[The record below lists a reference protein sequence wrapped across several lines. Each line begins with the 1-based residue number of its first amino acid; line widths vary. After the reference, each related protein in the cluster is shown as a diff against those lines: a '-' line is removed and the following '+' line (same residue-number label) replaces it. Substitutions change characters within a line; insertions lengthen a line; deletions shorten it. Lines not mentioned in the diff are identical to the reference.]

1 MTRWAILTGE
11 YPPQRGGVSDYTRLV
26 AESLAEAGDEVHV
39 WAPAVSGSSSN
50 HTGVTVHCLP
60 DHYGPRSLRCVD
72 ADLQRL
78 GSRARI
84 LVQYVP
90 HAFGWKAMNLPF
102 CLWLSNRWRKR
113 FEVMFHEVCFSLVPG
128 QPWKH
133 QLLGRVT
140 RRMAGLVHRAA
151 QRSWVSIPAWAD
163 LLRQLVPGQQ
173 PIQWLPVPST
183 LPTEAKPA
191 DVAKLRQRIAP
202 EPGAR
207 VVGHFGTFG
216 TPIARLL
223 SATLPRLLRADRNY
237 RALLVGLHSQE
248 FRQQILKEHAML
260 EQRILAT
267 GPLAP
272 EDAVNS
278 LAASDLLLQPY
289 IEGVSSRRTSVMAGL
304 ALGLP
309 IVTTE
314 GPLSEPVWREGG
326 AVALV
331 PALDPDALVASSL
344 VLLQQEAKRKQLGH
358 AAGLF
363 YRRHFSVERVIHSL
377 RSV

>member
-1 MTRWAILTGE
+1 
-11 YPPQRGGVSDYTRLV
+11 
-26 AESLAEAGDEVHV
+26 
-39 WAPAVSGSSSN
+39 
-50 HTGVTVHCLP
+50 
-60 DHYGPRSLRCVD
+60 
-72 ADLQRL
+72 
-78 GSRARI
+78 
-84 LVQYVP
+84 
-90 HAFGWKAMNLPF
+90 MNLPF
-102 CLWLSNRWRKR
+102 CVWLSNRWRKR

-128 QPWKH
+128 QRWKH

-151 QRSWVSIPAWAD
+151 QRSWVSIPAWAE

-202 EPGAR
+202 EPATR
-207 VVGHFGTFG
+207 VIGHFGTFG

-223 SATLPRLLRADRNY
+223 RATLPRLLRADRNY

-248 FRQQILKEHAML
+248 FRQEILKEHAGL
-260 EQRILAT
+260 EPRILAT

-278 LAASDLLLQPY
+278 LAATDLLLQPY
-289 IEGVSSRRTSVMAGL
+289 IDGVSSRRTSVMAGL

-331 PALDPDALVASSL
+331 PAAEPDALVASSL
-344 VLLQQEAKRKQLGH
+344 VLLQQEAKRKQLGQ
-358 AAGLF
+358 AASLF